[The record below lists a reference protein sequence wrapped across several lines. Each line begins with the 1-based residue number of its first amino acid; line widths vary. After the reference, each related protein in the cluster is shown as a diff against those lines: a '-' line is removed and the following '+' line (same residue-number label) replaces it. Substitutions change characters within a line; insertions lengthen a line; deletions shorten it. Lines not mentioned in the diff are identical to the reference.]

1 MKRIVTTYLPIAM
14 GLFMLLVYLLST
26 TGLFPFPR
34 KLAIISLL
42 ALGPIAIFGIISIAK
57 LLTNEANA
65 FMAEAG
71 KVFGILAFAIL
82 EMFLCI
88 QFGTR
93 TYFREHL
100 YTGDLIPEKKEM
112 LDMVYN
118 GVNSIQFTM
127 DIAFDVFYC
136 LSIIIFSGLMIGNR
150 YFGRIIG
157 IFGILAGS
165 SLLIFNMW
173 KFPYPP
179 AESGLVDLG
188 PVTGIWW
195 VVVIVMMMRAERKDK
210 RTIEKSNIR
219 TTN

>member
-1 MKRIVTTYLPIAM
+1 MKRIVTSYLPVSI
-14 GLFMLLVYLLST
+14 GLFVLLVYLLSV
-26 TGLFPFPR
+26 TGLFPFPK

-42 ALGPIAIFGIISIAK
+42 ALGPVAIFGVISLAN
-57 LLTNEANA
+57 LLRSEANA

-71 KVFGILAFAIL
+71 KAFGILAFAIL

-93 TYFREHL
+93 TYFSEHL
-100 YTGDLIPEKKEM
+100 YTPDLAPAKKEM

-136 LSIIIFSGLMIGNR
+136 LA
-150 YFGRIIG
+150 IIG

-165 SLLIFNMW
+165 LLLIFNMW
-173 KFPYPP
+173 TFPYPP
-179 AESGLVDLG
+179 AETGLIDLG

-195 VVVIVMMMRAERKDK
+195 VVVIVMMIRADK
-210 RTIEKSNIR
+210 RTSGQVNR
-219 TTN
+219 